1 MPSSQWNPLCL
12 YNSYRVIRPCI
23 LQGLSCQWALLLQ
36 SLPLH
41 FLRFFCS
48 SSLIQEAV
56 NRVHRQFIL
65 ASHLM
70 IAMATVGWGNFWINA
85 SIVHLLA
92 FPRLR
97 GGSCFYLAQR
107 MKGRP
112 RAAESGRRFSTFCL
126 DGQIP
131 QALQGGGAG
140 SQVRQPTPPELL
152 YPHTMAMIMS

>member
-1 MPSSQWNPLCL
+1 MKSSVSLQL
-12 YNSYRVIRPCI
+12 
-23 LQGLSCQWALLLQ
+23 LQGYQTLHPARTQLSVSIALAK
-36 SLPLH
+36 P
-41 FLRFFCS
+41 S
-48 SSLIQEAV
+48 SSLLTLFLLFFSHSRGC
-56 NRVHRQFIL
+56 RVHRQFIF

-112 RAAESGRRFSTFCL
+112 RAAESGRRFSTFCRA
-126 DGQIP
+126 GQIP
-131 QALQGGGAG
+131 QALRGGGAG

-152 YPHTMAMIMS
+152 YPHIMAMIMS